1 MCGEVLKR
9 IRSCLETDLKTKMV
23 LRKLRRLTTNHPKL
37 LKTVALTLLGLAC
50 LLYFSRLQRQGGVNG
65 VSKRELKH
73 FSGGKIVNPHDYAYL
88 NQARSCKRS
97 GVGVDLVVMVSSAVG
112 HADRRN
118 SIRES
123 WGSTDRLSQ
132 VAAKV
137 IFLLGRPD
145 LTQTRDAIDEES
157 TLHGDILQEDFVVRL

>member
-1 MCGEVLKR
+1 M
-9 IRSCLETDLKTKMV
+9 ETDLKTKMV

-37 LKTVALTLLGLAC
+37 LQTVALTLLGLAC
-50 LLYFSRLQRQGGVNG
+50 LLYFSRLQRQGGGVNG

-88 NQARSCKRS
+88 NQARSCKES

-123 WGSTDRLSQ
+123 WGSADRLSQ